1 MNNFKYAI
9 ICVDDDLLILQ
20 ALNFQL
26 SKSIDDRCVLLE
38 SFLSPEDAL
47 LTIKDLLDEGLNMI
61 FIIVDYQMPKMNGA
75 QFIRIVK
82 DSYPDIPCL
91 MLSGEANAIQI
102 EELEN
107 DNLLFSFIGKPWSET
122 NLKSA
127 MQPWLSK
134 VKC

>member
-9 ICVDDDLLILQ
+9 ICVDDDPLILQ
-20 ALNFQL
+20 VLNFQL
-26 SKSIDDRCVLLE
+26 SKSIDERCVLIDT
-38 SFLSPEDAL
+38 FVSPEDAL
-47 LTIKDLLDEGLNMI
+47 LTIQELIEVGLNMI

-75 QFIRIVK
+75 QFIRSVK
-82 DSYPDIPCL
+82 NHYPEIPCL
-91 MLSGEANAIQI
+91 MLSGQANSLQI
-102 EELEN
+102 EELERE
-107 DNLLFSFIGKPWSET
+107 NLLFSFIGKPWSET

>member
-9 ICVDDDLLILQ
+9 ICVDDDFLILET
-20 ALNFQL
+20 LKFQL
-26 SKSIDDRCVLLE
+26 SKCIDERCALIE

-47 LTIKDLLDEGLNMI
+47 LTIQDLVEVGLNMI
-61 FIIVDYQMPKMNGA
+61 FVIVDFQMPEMNGA
-75 QFIRIVK
+75 KFIRVVK
-82 DSYPDIPCL
+82 DRYPEIPCL

-102 EELEN
+102 EELES

-122 NLKSA
+122 HLINA

>member
-9 ICVDDDLLILQ
+9 ICVDDDFLILQ
-20 ALNFQL
+20 TLKFQL
-26 SKSIDDRCVLLE
+26 SKCIDDRCVLIE

-47 LTIKDLLDEGLNMI
+47 LTIEDLVEVGLNMI
-61 FIIVDYQMPKMNGA
+61 FVIVDFQMPEMNGA
-75 QFIRIVK
+75 KFIRAVK
-82 DSYPDIPCL
+82 DSHPEIPCL

-102 EELEN
+102 EELES

-122 NLKSA
+122 HLINA

>member
-9 ICVDDDLLILQ
+9 ICVDDDPLILQ
-20 ALNFQL
+20 TLNFQL
-26 SKSIDDRCVLLE
+26 TKTIDDRCVLLE

-47 LTIKDLLDEGLNMI
+47 LTIKDLVDDGLNMI

-75 QFIRIVK
+75 QFIRAVK
-82 DSYPDIPCL
+82 DRYPNIPCL

-107 DNLLFSFIGKPWSET
+107 DNLLFSFIGKPWNET

-134 VKC
+134 IKC

>member
-9 ICVDDDLLILQ
+9 ICVDDDPLILQ
-20 ALNFQL
+20 VLNFQL
-26 SKSIDDRCVLLE
+26 AKSIDERCVLIDT
-38 SFLSPEDAL
+38 FVSPEDAL
-47 LTIKDLLDEGLNMI
+47 LTIQELIEVGLNMI

-75 QFIRIVK
+75 QFIRAVK
-82 DSYPDIPCL
+82 NHYPEIPCL
-91 MLSGEANAIQI
+91 MLSGQANSLQI
-102 EELEN
+102 KELESE
-107 DNLLFSFIGKPWSET
+107 NLLFSFIGKPWSET

>member
-9 ICVDDDLLILQ
+9 ICVDDDFLILQ
-20 ALNFQL
+20 TLKFQL
-26 SKSIDDRCVLLE
+26 SKCIDDRCVLIE

-47 LTIKDLLDEGLNMI
+47 LTIEDLVEVGLNMI
-61 FIIVDYQMPKMNGA
+61 FVIVDFQMPKMNGA
-75 QFIRIVK
+75 KFIRAVK
-82 DSYPDIPCL
+82 DRHPEIPCL

-102 EELEN
+102 EELES
-107 DNLLFSFIGKPWSET
+107 DDLLFSFIGKPWSET
-122 NLKSA
+122 HLINA

>member
-9 ICVDDDLLILQ
+9 ICVDDDFLILET
-20 ALNFQL
+20 LKFQL
-26 SKSIDDRCVLLE
+26 SKCIDERCVLIE

-47 LTIKDLLDEGLNMI
+47 LTIQDLVEVGLNMI
-61 FIIVDYQMPKMNGA
+61 FVIVDFQMPEMNGA
-75 QFIRIVK
+75 KFIRVVK
-82 DSYPDIPCL
+82 DRYPEIPCL

-107 DNLLFSFIGKPWSET
+107 DNLLFSFIGKPWNET

-134 VKC
+134 IKC